1 MSSSAV
7 KNATNITE
15 LAAAVGLK
23 DPVLGLILAEIGVD
37 LTFPLDTLGEST
49 VQEVEAI
56 LGAVKI
62 PAADGTSTPASLNLG
77 HKVAVRSFFK
87 ETRERACPAA
97 AIPQQLTATSSV
109 QPQPGAVVGAVQPI
123 RHNLVID
130 QTHDGL
136 SNPISMSETVQC
148 YTRYQSI

>member
-7 KNATNITE
+7 KKATSIAE

-23 DPVLGLILAEIGVD
+23 DPILGLVLAQIGID
-37 LTFPLDTLGEST
+37 LQFPLGSLGET
-49 VQEVEAI
+49 KEQEVEELI
-56 LGAVKI
+56 NAVKI
-62 PAADGTSTPASLNLG
+62 PAADGASTPASLNLG

-87 ETRERACPAA
+87 EVRERACPAA
-97 AIPQQLTATSSV
+97 AIPQQAVTSTSV
-109 QPQPGAVVGAVQPI
+109 PPQPGAVVGAVQPI

-136 SNPISMSETVQC
+136 SNPITLSDHV
-148 YTRYQSI
+148 

>member
-1 MSSSAV
+1 MDLTLNSYFNINIKIEITV

-23 DPVLGLILAEIGVD
+23 NPVLGLVLAEIGVD
-37 LTFPLDTLGEST
+37 LNFPLSSLGESS
-49 VQEVEAI
+49 VQEVEVI
-56 LGAVKI
+56 MDAVKI
-62 PAADGTSTPASLNLG
+62 PAADGSSTPASLNLG

-109 QPQPGAVVGAVQPI
+109 QPQPGCCGRRGATDTP
-123 RHNLVID
+123 
-130 QTHDGL
+130 
-136 SNPISMSETVQC
+136 
-148 YTRYQSI
+148 